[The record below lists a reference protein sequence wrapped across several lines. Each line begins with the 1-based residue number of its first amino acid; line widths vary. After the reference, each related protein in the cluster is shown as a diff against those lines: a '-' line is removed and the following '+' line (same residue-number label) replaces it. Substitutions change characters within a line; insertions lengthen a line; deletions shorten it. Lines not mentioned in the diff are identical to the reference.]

1 METTF
6 PSFDD
11 LLNYVANQLAE
22 KMSCRLK
29 SEMASSS
36 AVEKP
41 KNDLIYKQDAMDK
54 YHFSAST
61 AWHWQQQGR
70 VKPYKIGRKV
80 FYRESDIRRAMG
92 MKTEE

>member
-6 PSFDD
+6 PSFEE
-11 LLNYVANQLAE
+11 LINYIVNLMAKKVYSQL
-22 KMSCRLK
+22 KD
-29 SEMASSS
+29 EMASTPATKTES
-36 AVEKP
+36 
-41 KNDLIYKQDAMDK
+41 DLIYKQEAMDK

-70 VKPYKIGRKV
+70 VKPYKIGRRV

-92 MKTEE
+92 IKVEED